1 MGNREKEVKMPK
13 GDFSPGGW
21 STRSDISLE
30 VDRISGVGGPEYP
43 QLHIPI
49 EFTLI
54 PSEKKG
60 KIKAYSLLWLRSSLH
75 IENVKIGEGFPEP
88 IAEYSWPYLSPRQIS
103 IEIPLDHYRIEKI
116 EERRQGDIHFRL
128 SGSALI
134 AEHPSIA
141 KAGPN
146 EQQEYKRDVENFT
159 TGNFNITFSIPQSHW
174 IDKILPGLG
183 YGKVKLIEVP
193 IPEKIV
199 PDTFQKA
206 LTELQESQRYFVE
219 GDYDKVVAHCR
230 SAVQLIPEARSIDL
244 SGLDKPG
251 FNDKVKKF
259 LEQNLSILTNSK
271 REFIENIIKA
281 TWKLSSIPHH
291 PSSSL
296 GYFNRADAE
305 AIMLVTTALLAYV
318 GKLLKQGEEK

>member
-13 GDFSPGGW
+13 GDFSSGGR
-21 STRSDISLE
+21 STRSDFSLE
-30 VDRISGVGGPEYP
+30 VDRISGFGGPEYP

-49 EFTLI
+49 EFTLR
-54 PSEKKG
+54 PAEDRG
-60 KIKAYSLLWLRSSLH
+60 EIKAYSLLWLRSSLH

-116 EERRQGDIHFRL
+116 EERRQGDIQFRL

-146 EQQEYKRDVENFT
+146 EQQEYRTDVENFT

-174 IDKILPGLG
+174 VDKILPGFG

-230 SAVQLIPEARSIDL
+230 SALQLIPEARSIDL
-244 SGLDKPG
+244 SGIDKPS
-251 FNDKVKKF
+251 FNDKVREF
-259 LEQNLSILTNSK
+259 LKQNLSTFLTNSK
-271 REFIENIIKA
+271 QEFIENMYPLQID
-281 TWKLSSIPHH
+281 W
-291 PSSSL
+291 
-296 GYFNRADAE
+296 
-305 AIMLVTTALLAYV
+305 
-318 GKLLKQGEEK
+318 

>member
-1 MGNREKEVKMPK
+1 MPK
-13 GDFSPGGW
+13 GDFSISSW

-43 QLHIPI
+43 ELHIPI
-49 EFTLI
+49 EFTLR
-54 PSEKKG
+54 PAENKG

-75 IENVKIGEGFPEP
+75 MENIKVGEGFSEP
-88 IAEYSWPYLSPRQIS
+88 IAEYSWPHPRPHRIS

-116 EERRQGDIHFRL
+116 EERRQGDIQFCL

-141 KAGPN
+141 KAGLD
-146 EQQEYKRDVENFT
+146 EQPKYRRDVENFT

-174 IDKILPGLG
+174 IDKILQGLG
-183 YGKVKLIEVP
+183 YGKVKLIEIP
-193 IPEKIV
+193 IPERIV

-206 LTELQESQRYFVE
+206 LKELQESQRYFVE

-230 SAVQLIPEARSIDL
+230 SAVQLIPEARPIDL
-244 SGLDKPG
+244 SGVDRPS
-251 FNDKVKKF
+251 FNDKAKKF

-271 REFIENIIKA
+271 QEFIENIIKA
-281 TWKLSSIPHH
+281 TWKISSISHH

-318 GKLLKQGEEK
+318 GKLLKQEEER

>member
-1 MGNREKEVKMPK
+1 MPK
-13 GDFSPGGW
+13 DDFSISSW

-43 QLHIPI
+43 QLHIPV
-49 EFTLI
+49 EFTLR

-75 IENVKIGEGFPEP
+75 IENIKIGEGFSEP
-88 IAEYSWPYLSPRQIS
+88 IAEYSWPHLSPRQIS

-116 EERRQGDIHFRL
+116 EERRQGDIQFRL

-146 EQQEYKRDVENFT
+146 ERQEYKTDVENFT

-230 SAVQLIPEARSIDL
+230 SAVQLIPAARPIDL
-244 SGLDKPG
+244 SGLDKPS
-251 FNDKVKKF
+251 FNGKVREF
-259 LEQNLSILTNSK
+259 LKQNLSTFLTNSK
-271 REFIENIIKA
+271 QEFIENIIKA
-281 TWKLSSIPHH
+281 TWKLGSIPHH

>member
-1 MGNREKEVKMPK
+1 MPK
-13 GDFSPGGW
+13 GDFSIGSW
-21 STRSDISLE
+21 STRTNISLE
-30 VDRISGVGGPEYP
+30 VDRISGVGGSEYP

-49 EFTLI
+49 EFTLR
-54 PSEKKG
+54 PKEDRG
-60 KIKAYSLLWLRSSLH
+60 EIKAYSLLWLRSSLH
-75 IENVKIGEGFPEP
+75 IENVKIGEGFSEP
-88 IAEYSWPYLSPRQIS
+88 IAEYSWSPFNSRQIP

-116 EERRQGDIHFRL
+116 EERRQGDIQFRL

-134 AEHPSIA
+134 AEHPPIA

-146 EQQEYKRDVENFT
+146 ERQEYRKDVENFT
-159 TGNFNITFSIPQSHW
+159 TGNFNITFTIPQSHW

-183 YGKVKLIEVP
+183 YGKVKLIEIP

-230 SAVQLIPEARSIDL
+230 SAVQLIPEARPIDL
-244 SGLDKPG
+244 SGLDKPS
-251 FNDKVKKF
+251 FNDKAKNF
-259 LEQNLSILTNSK
+259 LELNLSILTNSK

-281 TWKLSSIPHH
+281 TWNLSSIPHH

-318 GKLLKQGEEK
+318 GKLLKQGEER

>member
-1 MGNREKEVKMPK
+1 MPK
-13 GDFSPGGW
+13 GDFSSGGR
-21 STRSDISLE
+21 STRSDFSLE
-30 VDRISGVGGPEYP
+30 VDRISGFGGPEYP

-49 EFTLI
+49 EFTLR
-54 PSEKKG
+54 PAEDRG
-60 KIKAYSLLWLRSSLH
+60 EIKAYSLLWLRSSLH

-116 EERRQGDIHFRL
+116 EERRQGDIQFRL

-146 EQQEYKRDVENFT
+146 EQQEYRTDVENFT

-174 IDKILPGLG
+174 VDKILPGFG

-230 SAVQLIPEARSIDL
+230 SALQLIPEARSIDL
-244 SGLDKPG
+244 SGIDKPS
-251 FNDKVKKF
+251 FNDKVREF
-259 LEQNLSILTNSK
+259 LKQNLSTFLTNSK
-271 REFIENIIKA
+271 QEFIENMYPLQID
-281 TWKLSSIPHH
+281 W
-291 PSSSL
+291 
-296 GYFNRADAE
+296 
-305 AIMLVTTALLAYV
+305 
-318 GKLLKQGEEK
+318 